1 MEYLD
6 RYLEAVKKH
15 LPWQRQDDILAELRA
30 NLESQ
35 LEEREEALG
44 RPMRAAEAEAW
55 VKELSPPIQ
64 VAAGYQPQQFLIG
77 PAVFPTYRYVLK
89 LACSWC
95 MIVYAIVTVARF
107 FAAPQPDTDTLLVAF
122 LRIPGVLL
130 ITSAW
135 ITLIFAAI
143 EYAMMHRFIPLHT
156 LGPLS
161 ELWPP
166 SLLTQHEPQTAGKKP
181 PSYAKA
187 VAEVIFG
194 FLWLVWL
201 LLIPQHPFLILGPG
215 TWYVNSLPQ
224 HLAPVWVQFYW
235 AVVALNI
242 VQVGWKLES
251 LWHGRWQRPQPL
263 RQIVFQAMGIIPLG
277 FVLGAP
283 GQVLFLFKDPATEVA
298 ANGRNLN
305 IINHYVYASFELIFV
320 IVACKLVWDV
330 AMLWRD
336 YFRQRAAAIR

>member
-64 VAAGYQPQQFLIG
+64 VAAGYQPQQYLIG
-77 PAVFPTYRYVLK
+77 PAVFPAYRHVLK

-201 LLIPQHPFLILGPG
+201 LLIPQHPFLILG
-215 TWYVNSLPQ
+215 
-224 HLAPVWVQFYW
+224 F
-235 AVVALNI
+235 I
-242 VQVGWKLES
+242 
-251 LWHGRWQRPQPL
+251 GRWWRSTSCRWAGSL
-263 RQIVFQAMGIIPLG
+263 RVCGMEG
-277 FVLGAP
+277 
-283 GQVLFLFKDPATEVA
+283 
-298 ANGRNLN
+298 GRDRSHCGRL
-305 IINHYVYASFELIFV
+305 
-320 IVACKLVWDV
+320 C
-330 AMLWRD
+330 
-336 YFRQRAAAIR
+336 FRQWGSFRLDLCLVRLVMCFFCSRTRRRRWRPMVEISTSSTITSMPVSS